1 MNKFLLIALVACSL
15 GFQLQYVVSEKAV
28 MEPVANDAS
37 SETVNDFEVRKDT
50 LAGDLEDEE
59 GNTEDDVDEEQTTE
73 DEGEEESEMD
83 DEDEKFEDDVDDY
96 RDEDE
101 DEDEDL
107 KNSVQVAEDAMPR
120 SKGWRPRIPRFPRPR
135 FPRFPRPRF
144 PRFPRPRF
152 PRFPRPRFPRF
163 PRPRFPFGKK

>member
-28 MEPVANDAS
+28 MEPVANDAI

-83 DEDEKFEDDVDDY
+83 DEDEKFEDDDDDY

-107 KNSVQVAEDAMPR
+107 KNRYLDISPNKAIKMNAVSVNED
-120 SKGWRPRIPRFPRPR
+120 
-135 FPRFPRPRF
+135 
-144 PRFPRPRF
+144 
-152 PRFPRPRFPRF
+152 
-163 PRPRFPFGKK
+163 PFSLHYMK